1 MTKRFF
7 IAIAVYALSMILVI
21 AVVVRLYAIAA
32 NQDIQKNPVDLRTAK
47 FFSRPITE
55 LEMILLNLK
64 AQAKESASFVA
75 ETAELHIIKT
85 IGIAPE
91 GDAGFDPTTGRI
103 FLVLEL
109 HVTEMSDPWKE
120 TCDSTLSSFYGWF
133 YFASKDDDRRSRLG
147 VMQKYFG
154 EAVRIDKDNAADAID
169 VFLNSIVT
177 RVTFLV
183 GSDPSI
189 AHNTLPHLKWM
200 RTCTKEDLTSETYY
214 TEYRYQ

>member
-1 MTKRFF
+1 MDICLCSSDSPCAIGRGQASVTHQKNTPDAPTKFSKVTVWGAMTKRFF

-91 GDAGFDPTTGRI
+91 GDAGLEGLGRP
-103 FLVLEL
+103 LPDLPGGGGVADGRVE
-109 HVTEMSDPWKE
+109 VTEKVGD
-120 TCDSTLSSFYGWF
+120 G
-133 YFASKDDDRRSRLG
+133 ASADFLAAAR
-147 VMQKYFG
+147 
-154 EAVRIDKDNAADAID
+154 AVGYPPRD
-169 VFLNSIVT
+169 
-177 RVTFLV
+177 
-183 GSDPSI
+183 
-189 AHNTLPHLKWM
+189 
-200 RTCTKEDLTSETYY
+200 E
-214 TEYRYQ
+214 